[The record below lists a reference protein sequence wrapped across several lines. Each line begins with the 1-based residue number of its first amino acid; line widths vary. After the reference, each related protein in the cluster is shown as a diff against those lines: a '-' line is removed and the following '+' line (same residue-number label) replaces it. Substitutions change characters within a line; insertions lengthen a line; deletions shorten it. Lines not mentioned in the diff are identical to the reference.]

1 MSKRKKNRLI
11 MRSVILAIMAAAIVY
26 TLYASITKDKRVAI
40 KVGDKAPDFILSDM
54 EGNQFQLSDYKGK
67 GVFLNFWGTWCKP
80 CEKEMPYMNNQYKV
94 YKDQGIEILAVNLDK
109 PDYLVKNFIKKH
121 DLVFPILRDRNGD
134 VKDEYNIYLLPATL
148 LIDPEGYV
156 IEIEEGELTEARI
169 ISMMESIKPK

>member
-1 MSKRKKNRLI
+1 

-26 TLYASITKDKRVAI
+26 TLYASITKDKPVAI

-67 GVFLNFWGTWCKP
+67 GVFLKFWGTWCKP

-156 IEIEEGELTEARI
+156 IEIEEGELTMRQ
-169 ISMMESIKPK
+169 ESSQ